1 MPTTTAPAG
10 PRPCPEVQALGFT
23 LIGDKGVKM
32 LHNNTVTRGQAAG
45 ECSAVGATLFS
56 VKNAAEEQLARDLS
70 MVLFYVG
77 TENGATYVNAML
89 FFCPRKTP

>member
-1 MPTTTAPAG
+1 
-10 PRPCPEVQALGFT
+10 
-23 LIGDKGVKM
+23 M
-32 LHNNTVTRGQAAG
+32 LHNGEVTRGQAAS

-70 MVLFYVG
+70 RVLFYVG
-77 TENGATYVNAML
+77 TGNGATYFNAMI